1 MGCSAAAFTTS
12 LDAEGWDPLAAAP
25 SDPPTRDRAARA
37 AGVRL
42 DEVAPPFDE
51 DMRALV
57 LERIAEAIDTR
68 LPPLVRGLG
77 GPPEYGLLI
86 GYDETAP
93 AFFARTFFDKGDEPR
108 RVGWEAFED
117 ETRGT
122 PIFLD
127 RRTAPDRA
135 GAVREG
141 IDAALAAG
149 DGTDRALASWAE
161 AVRDEARW
169 SDAKHAGSAA
179 FADHAMRALLVD
191 KRRAAGRFLR
201 SIRGLFPNAPGA
213 DLLRAAESY
222 GYAAETAA
230 KGGLGEFAGG
240 TAMRFLDLGHRRAWA
255 KNLEIVREH
264 DREGREALTAARGAM
279 R

>member
-25 SDPPTRDRAARA
+25 SDPPT
-37 AGVRL
+37 
-42 DEVAPPFDE
+42 
-51 DMRALV
+51 
-57 LERIAEAIDTR
+57 
-68 LPPLVRGLG
+68 
-77 GPPEYGLLI
+77 
-86 GYDETAP
+86 
-93 AFFARTFFDKGDEPR
+93 
-108 RVGWEAFED
+108 
-117 ETRGT
+117 
-122 PIFLD
+122 
-127 RRTAPDRA
+127 PDRP
-135 GAVREG
+135 
-141 IDAALAAG
+141 ALGAG
-149 DGTDRALASWAE
+149 DGADRALASWAE

-169 SDAKHAGSAA
+169 AGAKHAGSAA

-240 TAMRFLDLGHRRAWA
+240 TAMRFLDVGHRRGSA
-255 KNLEIVREH
+255 KNL
-264 DREGREALTAARGAM
+264 
-279 R
+279 

>member
-25 SDPPTRDRAARA
+25 SDPPTR
-37 AGVRL
+37 
-42 DEVAPPFDE
+42 
-51 DMRALV
+51 
-57 LERIAEAIDTR
+57 
-68 LPPLVRGLG
+68 
-77 GPPEYGLLI
+77 
-86 GYDETAP
+86 
-93 AFFARTFFDKGDEPR
+93 
-108 RVGWEAFED
+108 
-117 ETRGT
+117 
-122 PIFLD
+122 
-127 RRTAPDRA
+127 DRA

-230 KGGLGEFAGG
+230 KGRLGGFAGG
-240 TAMRFLDLGHRRAWA
+240 AAMRFLDVGHRRAWA